1 MDTSI
6 STLAS
11 AKTKN
16 DFINKAHEARQAREL
31 ARRQEAAATSI
42 QASVRAYYTRNKLK
56 SQAKLQLEELIKSTE
71 FPEANKLQL
80 IIKKVLFFY
89 RPDKDS
95 DLLNALLLLI
105 SDAFSIDQINTNSN
119 LIDDKQKP
127 PATELDSDIAID
139 KIELSE
145 DYVREPHQQCR
156 KKNFMIVVIED
167 ISVNQAHLDSWTD
180 LLEKIIDL
188 CLDLLTNIN
197 VTKPDCPKTGLQYI
211 VTYLNIINTISSRES
226 LRSVICNNETLAS
239 TATKLANELCRRTL
253 AKSRQ
258 VFRTLSKFISKI
270 INLPLN
276 EKKACVL
283 KQYVRFTIKL
293 LEPSVTCLSL
303 AEDNFSTFGRY
314 KDSIEILT
322 DLLSIPAL
330 IYHIEKHA
338 SESIK
343 EINDKSVFKLC
354 LKLLVTNDQNL
365 QRLSS
370 TPALCLLANLIHL
383 ASLNDDI
390 VSSDLISFV
399 VLVTK
404 LLESCQKNMKQAIR
418 VTECNSNSVSGQRQ
432 RKKAQGNATDESYN
446 HILGWLAREQA
457 ATIDKD
463 TSKLIKAQLA
473 NLWSIKS
480 LKILLNELTKLNEKN
495 RTPPPSVRVSGGGG
509 SSGSGGPQRGQAS
522 SQGST
527 TPSHKARRS
536 SGELDG
542 RPGVGGFVSPA
553 LSHLA
558 MIKRAFERAA
568 TTMTKTI
575 SSPYGK
581 NSTGLNSGSGGSGK
595 LMTEEAARIALVC
608 FMLHTALKTFKMI
621 KQDILSGLCLHDYI
635 PRNLWIFIS
644 SLGPHNGLKAFLDH
658 LTLHTKTNAPEF
670 HILTLFCECT
680 SHLISILDDSE
691 LYEQQ
696 KPFSLEDLIAI
707 SAFLNTFVFRII
719 TNHLVSCDL
728 QNMDPILQS
737 THKLLTDLYKR
748 DCRRRFAP
756 QDHWLIKD
764 LKISLFLRDL
774 EMGKPIARTILTLL
788 PHIMPHKERILI
800 FRKLVAKDK
809 SQYCSGFSTFI
820 TIHRSRIVEDGYQ
833 QLARLPPNALK
844 GLIRVKF
851 INDHG
856 LDEAGID
863 QDGVFKEFL
872 EDTIK
877 RVFDPGLN
885 LFSTTSEQRLYPS
898 PTSRL
903 HEDHLSLF
911 NFVGKMLGKAIYEG
925 IVVDVPFAS
934 FFLSRVLGQPQS
946 PLYSPIDEL
955 PSLDPELYKSLT
967 YIKHY
972 EGDVSELDLTF
983 SIDQDFMGKL
993 ETYELESGGKFIPV
1007 TRESRVRYIH
1017 SVANFRM
1024 KTQIEQQTEA
1034 FVRGFKSIIDLD
1046 WLSMFST
1053 AEFQRLIS
1061 GDESPIDLQDLR
1073 KYTKYFGGF
1082 HSGHRVICWLW
1093 DILEKDFSPEELRLF
1108 LKFVT
1113 SCSKPPLLGFANLEP
1128 PFTIRCVEVS
1138 DDQDL
1143 GDTVGSVVRGFLAIR
1158 RSDPV
1163 DRLPTSS
1170 TCFNMLKLPNYQR
1183 RSTLKEKL
1191 RYAIRSSPGFELS

>member
-6 STLAS
+6 SSFAN

-16 DFINKAHEARQAREL
+16 ELINKAHEARLAREL
-31 ARRQEAAATSI
+31 PRRQEKAATTI
-42 QASVRAYYTRNKLK
+42 QASVRTYQTKKRLRVETDQQLK
-56 SQAKLQLEELIKSTE
+56 DLIKSAE
-71 FPEANKLQL
+71 FPDPNNLRL
-80 IIKKVLFFY
+80 IIKKVLFLFG
-89 RPDKDS
+89 PDKDRDVLNS
-95 DLLNALLLLI
+95 LLQLI
-105 SDAFSIDQINTNSN
+105 SDTLSNSQDVDLIVKKKEQKTESEAQIG
-119 LIDDKQKP
+119 I
-127 PATELDSDIAID
+127 E

-145 DYVREPHQQCR
+145 DYVREPNQHCPG
-156 KKNFMIVVIED
+156 KNFINLVAKSALNNEKLLACWLD
-167 ISVNQAHLDSWTD
+167 II
-180 LLEKIIDL
+180 EKILDL
-188 CLDLLTNIN
+188 CVNFIRN
-197 VTKPDCPKTGLQYI
+197 VNLTKPDCPKTGLQFI
-211 VTYLNIINTISSRES
+211 VTYLYIINTFSSKES
-226 LRSVICNNETLAS
+226 LQSTTQNNETLAPITS
-239 TATKLANELCRRTL
+239 RLADELSRRMEGKT
-253 AKSRQ
+253 RTI
-258 VFRTLSKFISKI
+258 FRTLSKFISKI

-276 EKKACVL
+276 QKKACIL
-283 KQYVRFTIKL
+283 RQYLRFTIKL
-293 LEPSVTCLSL
+293 LEPSQCCLSEP
-303 AEDNFSTFGRY
+303 EDNFSTFGRHTE
-314 KDSIEILT
+314 SIEILT

-330 IYHIEKHA
+330 TCHLEKQA
-338 SESIK
+338 SDLIK
-343 EINDKSVFKLC
+343 ELNDKCIFRIC

-370 TPALCLLANLIHL
+370 TPALCLLANIIHI
-383 ASLNDDI
+383 ASFNEDVI
-390 VSSDLISFV
+390 GSEMISFV

-404 LLESCQKNMKQAIR
+404 LLESCQRNMKQTIKSSDGA
-418 VTECNSNSVSGQRQ
+418 SNTTSGQRQ
-432 RKKAQGNATDESYN
+432 RKKAQAGATDESYN

-457 ATIDKD
+457 PTIDKD
-463 TSKLIKAQLA
+463 SSKLIKGQLSH
-473 NLWSIKS
+473 LWSMRF

-495 RTPPPSVRVSGGGG
+495 RISTGSKQAANSGGVSSAGATTKTQGG
-509 SSGSGGPQRGQAS
+509 NSGV
-522 SQGST
+522 T
-527 TPSHKARRS
+527 TPKHKTSSEVSSARRS
-536 SGELDG
+536 SGESNLS
-542 RPGVGGFVSPA
+542 GFVSPA
-553 LSHLA
+553 LSHFA
-558 MIKRAFERAA
+558 MIKRAVERAA

-581 NSTGLNSGSGGSGK
+581 TSASVGSGAGGSGK
-595 LMTEEAARIALVC
+595 LMTEEAARISLVC
-608 FMLHTALKTFKMI
+608 FMLHTALKTFKII

-658 LTLHTKTNAPEF
+658 LAIHTKTNAPEF

-696 KPFSLEDLIAI
+696 KPFGLDDLIAI
-707 SAFLNTFVFRII
+707 SAFLNSFVFRII

-728 QNMDPILQS
+728 QDMDPILQS

-748 DCRRRFAP
+748 DCRRKFAP
-756 QDHWLIKD
+756 QDHWLIKEIKMSMF
-764 LKISLFLRDL
+764 LKDL
-774 EMGKPIARTILTLL
+774 ELDKPIARTILTLL
-788 PHIMPHKERILI
+788 PHIIPPKERILI

-809 SQYCSGFSTFI
+809 SQYCSGFLTFI

-877 RVFDPGLN
+877 RVFDPALN
-885 LFSTTSEQRLYPS
+885 LFCSTSEQRLYPS

-911 NFVGKMLGKAIYEG
+911 NFIGKMLGKAIYEG

-1093 DILEKDFSPEELRLF
+1093 DILEKDFSAEEHRLF